1 MKKYLIITCLA
12 LAVLSAWLAHCLYE
26 SGVDR
31 KRLRNNQEA
40 LMSEVKLYETKAGES
55 AASVLR
61 LELTKS
67 ELEKNYQK
75 VCQEAK
81 DLGIKVKR
89 LQSVSQTSTQGKI
102 QVKTEIMDSIVYRPE
117 IHLVDTLK
125 AFSWRDPPWADITGV
140 IDSGKVDLSVCTTDT
155 IIQMVERVPKRF
167 LIFKFGCKAIRQKIK
182 SKNPYNTIVYT
193 EYIELKK

>member
-12 LAVLSAWLAHCLYE
+12 LAILSAWLAHCLYE
-26 SGVDR
+26 SGVEKD
-31 KRLRNNQEA
+31 RLRNNQDA

-61 LELTKS
+61 LQLTKD

-102 QVKTEIMDSIVYRPE
+102 LVKTEIRDSIVYRPE

-125 AFSWRDPPWADITGV
+125 AFSWRDPPWADVSGV
-140 IDSGKVDLSVCTTDT
+140 IDSGKISLQLYTTDT
-155 IIQMVERVPKRF
+155 IIQIVHRVPKRF
-167 LIFKFGCKAIRQKIK
+167 LFFRFGTKAIRQEII
-182 SKNPYNTIVYT
+182 SKNPYNRIRYS

>member
-12 LAVLSAWLAHCLYE
+12 LAILSAWLAHCLYE

-75 VCQEAK
+75 VCQEAN

-102 QVKTEIMDSIVYRPE
+102 QVKTEIRDSIVYRPE

-182 SKNPYNTIVYT
+182 SKNPYNTILYT

>member
-1 MKKYLIITCLA
+1 MKKYLIIACLA
-12 LAVLSAWLAHCLYE
+12 LFVLSAWLAHCLYE
-26 SGVDR
+26 SGVEKD
-31 KRLRNNQEA
+31 RLRGNQDA
-40 LMSEVKLYETKAGES
+40 LMADVELYKTKAGES
-55 AASVLR
+55 AASVQR

-67 ELEKNYQK
+67 ELERNYQK
-75 VCQEAK
+75 ICQEAK

-102 QVKTEIMDSIVYRPE
+102 QVKTEIRDSIVYRPE

-125 AFSWRDPPWADITGV
+125 TFSWRDPPWAEVSGV

-155 IIQMVERVPKRF
+155 IIQMVERVPKKF
-167 LIFKFGCKAIRQKIK
+167 LFFRFGCKAIRQKIK

>member
-40 LMSEVKLYETKAGES
+40 LMSEVKLYKTKAGES

-102 QVKTEIMDSIVYRPE
+102 QVKTEIRDSIVYRPE

>member
-40 LMSEVKLYETKAGES
+40 LMSEVKLYKTKAGES